1 MEQERNIAATKL
13 AVRHYWQQAKL
24 DRRFLLSGFLLP
36 ALGSVLQAYIP
47 TLIIA
52 QILLNYSENPPDN
65 LDEYIP
71 FILLFVVT
79 WAAGEVL
86 WRTGIHFL
94 IKAEHDGAKRLYINA
109 MNFLLE
115 KDISFF
121 HNNFAGSL
129 TKKVNDYSYKYI
141 NLNDTLAFNVLANY
155 LPIVF
160 AVIILWTYSVWLV
173 VGLVSLMFITGFLVF
188 PLIKKRQK
196 MVAVRETAG
205 NKTSGYVAD
214 IIGNIDAVKSYANEN
229 IEAKNHTLNVSDFM
243 TKMKKTWDYQ
253 NLKIDITTSPFYVL
267 TNALGLVIALFL
279 STNTGANLVVVFVA
293 FSYYATV
300 TRVMWEFNQVY
311 RSIESS
317 VTAAAQFTDLLL
329 DEVKIKDISHP
340 QSFHVSQGAIELKNV
355 TFRYGDGN
363 DEHLF
368 KNLNLNIKAGEKVAL
383 VGHSGGGKTTFTR
396 LLMRYMDIDE
406 GKILIDGQNIAS
418 AKQHDVRKSI
428 AYVPQEPVMFH
439 RSLIDNIRYGKLD
452 ASDDEVMRV
461 AKLAHAH
468 EFVKNLTRGYETLVG
483 ERGIKLSGGQRQRI
497 AIARAMIKDAPI
509 LLLDEAT
516 SALDSESEK
525 YIQDALWKLMEGR
538 TAIVIAHRLSTI
550 QKMDRIVVLEN
561 GKIAQQGTHAEL
573 LKKSGIYANLWAHQS
588 GGFIEE

>member
-13 AVRHYWQQAKL
+13 VIKHYWQQTKF
-24 DRRFLLSGFLLP
+24 DRRFLLPGFLLP

-52 QILLNYSENPPDN
+52 QILLDYSKNPPNN
-65 LDEYIP
+65 LSEYIP
-71 FILLFVVT
+71 FILLFIVT
-79 WAAGEVL
+79 WAVGEVL

-109 MNFLLE
+109 MDFLLK

-141 NLNDTLAFNVLANY
+141 NLCDTLAFNVVANY
-155 LPIVF
+155 LPIIF
-160 AVIILWTYSVWLV
+160 AIIILWTYSVWLV
-173 VGLVSLMFITGFLVF
+173 VGLVSLMIITGLFVF

-205 NKTSGYVAD
+205 NRTSGYVAD
-214 IIGNIDAVKSYANEN
+214 IIGNIDAVKSYANESL
-229 IEAKNHTLNVSDFM
+229 EAKNHTRNVSDFM
-243 TKMKKTWDYQ
+243 TKMKRTWDYQ

-267 TNALGLVIALFL
+267 TNALGLVIALYL

-311 RSIESS
+311 RNIESS

-329 DEVKIKDISHP
+329 DKPKVKEPSDP
-340 QSFHVSQGAIELKNV
+340 LPFHSGHGKIEFKNV
-355 TFRYGDGN
+355 SFRYGDGS

-368 KNLNLNIKAGEKVAL
+368 NRLNIVAKAGEKIAL
-383 VGHSGGGKTTFTR
+383 VGHSGGGKTTVTK

-406 GKILIDGQNIAS
+406 GEILIDNQNIALV
-418 AKQHDVRKSI
+418 KQNDLRKHI

-439 RSLIDNIRYGKLD
+439 RSLMDNIRYGKLD
-452 ASDDEVMRV
+452 ASDKEVVDV

-468 EFVKNLTRGYETLVG
+468 EFIKELSQSYETLVG

-550 QKMDRIVVLEN
+550 QKMDRIIVLEN
-561 GKIAQQGTHAEL
+561 GEVAQIGTHKEL
-573 LKKSGIYANLWAHQS
+573 LVSGGIYAKLWAHQS